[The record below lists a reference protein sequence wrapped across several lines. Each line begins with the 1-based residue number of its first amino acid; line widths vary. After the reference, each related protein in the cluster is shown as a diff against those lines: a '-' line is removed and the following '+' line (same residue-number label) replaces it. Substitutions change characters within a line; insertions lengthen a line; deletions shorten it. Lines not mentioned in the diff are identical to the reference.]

1 MSNDYRPKGLVVVVH
16 DGQIE
21 RAIRRFKKK
30 VQQSGILDEVK
41 RRREYVKPSIL
52 KREEK
57 AKARRRWLKQVEA
70 EELEGLRTPR
80 KNPSRR

>member
-1 MSNDYRPKGLVVVVH
+1 MSNEFRPKGLVVVVH

-41 RRREYVKPSIL
+41 RRREFVKPSVI

-57 AKARRRWLKQVEA
+57 AKARRRWLKVVEA

-80 KNPSRR
+80 KKSKRR